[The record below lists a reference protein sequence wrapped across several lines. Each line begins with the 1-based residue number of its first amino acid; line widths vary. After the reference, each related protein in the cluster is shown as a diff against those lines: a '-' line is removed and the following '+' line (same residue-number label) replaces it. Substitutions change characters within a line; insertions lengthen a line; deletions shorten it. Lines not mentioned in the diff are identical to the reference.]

1 MELRQEAT
9 VLEPSAP
16 SAELG
21 LAPAPPVSP
30 PWKLGSFRFYLR
42 VRTRFTLTVLAGLA
56 WAALS
61 TWIALG
67 WIGELGH
74 VITLPL
80 AIAVIA
86 GIAIIPGYLN
96 VQLASSLLFDRPRPI
111 DFAQDYPGVTLLIAA
126 YNEEV
131 GIRETLEYALRQDYP
146 GKLDIVVADDGS
158 TDSTRLIAAS
168 IADDDSRVRVV
179 TTEHGGKS
187 EALNAALAAVRTPL
201 VATIDADTLLMPYA
215 LRRAVARMLTSPP
228 DTVAVAGSV
237 LVRNSRAGALARV
250 QEWDYFLA
258 ISSVKRQQALFQ
270 GTLVAQGAFSVYRT
284 GAVREAEGWPNK
296 IGEDI
301 VLTWAL
307 IRNGGRTIFEPT
319 AIAFTDAPVHFRQ
332 FVRQRRRWARG
343 MIEGLREHGT
353 KLLRGRRLHVH
364 AVAANCLFPYL
375 DTVYTLAIPV
385 GVVLAF
391 TGNFLIV
398 GPMTAAVL
406 PISLTI
412 ALTMY
417 VRQRVVFRSLGLRIR
432 RNLLGFALYVLVY
445 QLVMSPISVSGYASE
460 LVRARRVW

>member
-187 EALNAALAAVRTPL
+187 KALNAALAAVRTPL

-250 QEWDYFLA
+250 QEWDSFLA
-258 ISSVKRQQALFQ
+258 ISSVTPQQALFQ

-332 FVRQRRRWARG
+332 FVRQRRRWA
-343 MIEGLREHGT
+343 HST
-353 KLLRGRRLHVH
+353 
-364 AVAANCLFPYL
+364 
-375 DTVYTLAIPV
+375 
-385 GVVLAF
+385 F
-391 TGNFLIV
+391 T
-398 GPMTAAVL
+398 PSPRTA
-406 PISLTI
+406 S
-412 ALTMY
+412 
-417 VRQRVVFRSLGLRIR
+417 FRIWTRSI
-432 RNLLGFALYVLVY
+432 
-445 QLVMSPISVSGYASE
+445 
-460 LVRARRVW
+460 

>member
-1 MELRQEAT
+1 MSVQPTLVPEERPA
-9 VLEPSAP
+9 SR
-16 SAELG
+16 AELTV
-21 LAPAPPVSP
+21 AAPPPRSP
-30 PWKLGSFRFYLR
+30 LWRVGSFRFYLR
-42 VRTRFTLTVLAGLA
+42 VRTRFFLTIAAGLV
-56 WAALS
+56 WAAFS
-61 TWIALG
+61 AWIALG
-67 WIGELGH
+67 WIDDLAR
-74 VITLPL
+74 VLTLPL
-80 AIAVIA
+80 AIATIA
-86 GIAIIPGYLN
+86 GVAIIPGYLN
-96 VQLASSLLFDRPRPI
+96 VQLACSLLFDRPRPI
-111 DFAQDYPGVTLLIAA
+111 DFAQDYPHVTVIVAA
-126 YNEEV
+126 YNEEAA
-131 GIRETLEYALRQDYP
+131 IRETLEYALRQDYP
-146 GKLDIVVADDGS
+146 GTLELVVADDGS
-158 TDSTRLIAAS
+158 TDATRAIAA
-168 IADDDSRVRVV
+168 AVAGDDPRVRVV

-187 EALNAALAAVRTPL
+187 DALNAALATVRSPL

-215 LRRAVARMLTSPP
+215 LRRAVARMLSSPP

-258 ISSVKRQQALFQ
+258 IASVKRQQALFQ
-270 GTLVAQGAFSVYRT
+270 GTLVAQGAFSVYQT
-284 GAVREAEGWPNK
+284 GAVRRAGGWPNK

-319 AIAFTDAPVHFRQ
+319 AIAFTDAPVRFRH

-343 MIEGLREHGT
+343 MIEGLREHGM
-353 KLLRGRRLHVH
+353 KLLGSRRLHVH

-375 DTVYTLAIPV
+375 DTVYTIAIPV
-385 GVVLAF
+385 GLVLAL

-417 VRQRVVFRSLGLRIR
+417 VRQRTVFRLLGLRIR
-432 RNLLGFALYVLVY
+432 RNLLGFVLYVLVY
-445 QLVMSPISVSGYASE
+445 QLVMSPISVSGYATE

>member
-1 MELRQEAT
+1 MSIQPSLRTE
-9 VLEPSAP
+9 EPGASYP
-16 SAELG
+16 DLV
-21 LAPAPPVSP
+21 LAPPAPQSP
-30 PWKLGSFRFYLR
+30 PWRIGGFRFYLR
-42 VRTRFTLTVLAGLA
+42 VRTRFLLTVLAGLG

-61 TWIALG
+61 AWVALG
-67 WIGELGH
+67 WIDDLGR
-74 VITLPL
+74 VLTLPV
-80 AIAVIA
+80 AIAVIC
-86 GIAIIPGYLN
+86 GVAIIPGYLN
-96 VQLASSLLFDRPRPI
+96 VQLASSLFFDRPRPI
-111 DFAQDYPGVTLLIAA
+111 DFPDDYPDVALIVAA
-126 YNEEV
+126 YNEEAA
-131 GIRETLEYALRQDYP
+131 IRETLEYALRQDYP
-146 GKLDIVVADDGS
+146 GRLEIVVADDGS
-158 TDSTRLIAAS
+158 TDETTAIAA
-168 IADDDSRVRVV
+168 AVAREDPRVRIVSS
-179 TTEHGGKS
+179 EHGGKS
-187 EALNAALAAVRTPL
+187 EALNAALATVRTPL

-215 LRRAVARMLTSPP
+215 LRRAVGRMLSSPP
-228 DTVAVAGSV
+228 DTVAVAGAV

-284 GAVREAEGWPNK
+284 DAVVAAGGWPNK

-319 AIAFTDAPVHFRQ
+319 AVAFTDAPVQLRH

-343 MIEGLREHGT
+343 MIEGLREHGRH
-353 KLLRGRRLHVH
+353 LLFGRRLHVH

-375 DTVYTLAIPV
+375 DTVYTFAIPV
-385 GVVLAF
+385 GLVLAL

-417 VRQRVVFRSLGLRIR
+417 VRQRAVFRMLGLRIR
-432 RNLLGFALYVLVY
+432 RNLLGFVLYVLVY
-445 QLVMSPISVSGYASE
+445 QLLMSPISVSGYATE

>member
-1 MELRQEAT
+1 M
-9 VLEPSAP
+9 EPSA
-16 SAELG
+16 STAEITVV
-21 LAPAPPVSP
+21 APVVSP
-30 PWKLGSFRFYLR
+30 SRFYLR
-42 VRTRFTLTVLAGLA
+42 VRTRFFLTVAAGFA
-56 WAALS
+56 WAAFS
-61 TWIALG
+61 TWVALG
-67 WIGELGH
+67 WIQELGD

-96 VQLASSLLFDRPRPI
+96 VQLASSLLFDWPRPI
-111 DFAQDYPGVTLLIAA
+111 DFTHEYPDVTLVIAA
-126 YNEEV
+126 YNEERV
-131 GIRETLEYALRQDYP
+131 LLETLEYALRQDYP
-146 GKLDIVVADDGS
+146 GKLEIMVADDGS
-158 TDSTRLIAAS
+158 TDATRAIAEAV
-168 IADDDSRVRVV
+168 AGPDPRVQVV
-179 TTEHGGKS
+179 TIEHGGKS
-187 EALNAALAAVRTPL
+187 EALNAALADVRTPV

-215 LRRAVARMLTSPP
+215 LRRAVARMLSSPP

-258 ISSVKRQQALFQ
+258 IASVKRQQALFQ

-284 GAVREAEGWPNK
+284 EAVRRAGGWPNR

-307 IRNGGRTIFEPT
+307 IRDGGRTIFEPT
-319 AIAFTDAPVHFRQ
+319 AIAFTHAPVRFRH

-343 MIEGLREHGT
+343 MIEGLREHGRQ
-353 KLLRGRRLHVH
+353 LLGHRRLHVH
-364 AVAANCLFPYL
+364 AVGANCLFPYL
-375 DTVYTLAIPV
+375 DTVYTVAIPV
-385 GVVLAF
+385 GLALAL

-406 PISLTI
+406 PISLAI

-417 VRQRVVFRSLGLRIR
+417 FRQRAVFRTLGLRIR
-432 RNLLGFALYVLVY
+432 RNFLGFALYVLVY
-445 QLVMSPISVSGYASE
+445 QLVMSPISVSGYATE